1 MTDVERLARVRTGV
15 RLEVMTVVWMVVEA
29 VVSLGAGVAAGSVL
43 LVAFGLDSIIEL
55 LSGTVLLWR
64 LSVEARG
71 GDAEDV
77 EIAEHRAAW
86 VAAVLLLLLC
96 VYVVVSSLYGLVSRS
111 APGVS
116 PVGIGIA
123 AAAVLAMP
131 WLGVK
136 KRALARDIESDALED
151 DAAESFACAYM
162 AGTVLLGLVLNAV
175 FHWWWVEDAAA
186 LLFLVWL
193 GRETWEA
200 LEEARGHE

>member
-1 MTDVERLARVRTGV
+1 MTDVERLALVRTGV
-15 RLEVMTVVWMVVEA
+15 RLEVMTVAWMVVEA
-29 VVSLGAGVAAGSVL
+29 VVSVGAGVAAGSVL
-43 LVAFGLDSIIEL
+43 LIAFGLDSIIEL

-64 LSVEARG
+64 LTVEARG

-86 VAAVLLLLLC
+86 AAAVLLLLLC
-96 VYVVVSSLYGLVSRS
+96 VYVLVSSLYGLVSRS
-111 APGVS
+111 VPGAS
-116 PVGIGIA
+116 PVGIA
-123 AAAVLAMP
+123 VTAAAVLAMP
-131 WLGVK
+131 WLGLK

-175 FHWWWVEDAAA
+175 FHWWWVEDVAA

-193 GRETWEA
+193 GRETREA
-200 LEEARGHE
+200 LGEARGHD